1 MITNDLDGFASASGT
16 DAGAAKKRMQSGGW
30 RDLEGQFMVKSSG
43 ADRPTFA
50 VTLNGLYG
58 YRWSPT
64 TMQWERTIMI
74 DKDTLAEWGELAK
87 SMFGRSYANDCDDE
101 HCGHCAEAALSGAW
115 DDLDA

>member
-1 MITNDLDGFASASGT
+1 MIASDLDGFASASGT
-16 DAGAAKKRMQSGGW
+16 DAGSAKKWMQSGGW

-58 YRWSPT
+58 YRWLPT

-74 DKDTLAEWGELAK
+74 DKDTLAEWGDLLRACLVAATPLTATT
-87 SMFGRSYANDCDDE
+87 STAAIAPRPSYLE
-101 HCGHCAEAALSGAW
+101 HGTT
-115 DDLDA
+115 